1 MIVFNCNAQCIE
13 KYQNDD
19 KPVEPLFL
27 HRASNVEPNQKGL
40 SINQNWRKSIQNP
53 LKTYEK

>member
-27 HRASNVEPNQKGL
+27 HRASNVEPNQKGYQL
-40 SINQNWRKSIQNP
+40 IKIGERAYKIP
-53 LKTYEK
+53 